1 MARKKG
7 GLGKG
12 LDALF
17 EDNATEDNSGSIVIK
32 ISEIEPNRNQ
42 PRKIFDQTALSE
54 LAESISQHGILS
66 PLLVRPMPTG
76 EYQLVAGER
85 RWRAAR
91 MAGISEV
98 PVLIRELSD
107 VEVTEI
113 ALIENLQREN
123 LNPVEEALG
132 YQQLID
138 EYGLTQDE
146 VSKRVNKSRSAV
158 TNMLRLLRLPEPVL
172 KDLENGKLSTGH
184 AKVLLSLENPEEMQ
198 EFAATTVKGSISVR
212 DLEKLIKKTKEAEKP
227 EKIEKEEVP
236 NVLKGNSYY
245 KEMELALTEVL
256 GRKVTIQEKNEKGTI
271 SVQFFSKEDLTDIAT
286 RLSGEK

>member
-236 NVLKGNSYY
+236 DVLKGNSYY

-286 RLSGEK
+286 RLSGEE

>member
-158 TNMLRLLRLPEPVL
+158 TNMLRLLRLPKPVL

-236 NVLKGNSYY
+236 DVLKGNSYY

-286 RLSGEK
+286 RLSGEE